1 MNLHL
6 GRIKL
11 GVSEPIPL
19 PRMVPIR
26 QTFESRRI
34 SPDEIDGIVAGQF
47 GRDEIDA
54 KIKPGMRIAVGV
66 GSRGIENIAR
76 IVRATVHELKR
87 RGAVPFI
94 VPAMGSHG
102 GATAEGQTK
111 ILAEYGVTEEYV
123 GAPVRSSMETVH
135 LGEVLDGVE
144 VHFDKTAYE
153 EADGILVVCRVKP
166 HTDFKAR
173 IESGIMKMLGIGLGK
188 HKGASYLHKFGM
200 DRFGELLPAVG
211 KFIMERAPILGGV
224 AITEDAYHSTAAIE
238 VVPREQLPGREEE
251 LLVEA
256 KRLMPRFWLDEID
269 VLIVDRIGK
278 NISGSGMDPNVIGRS
293 GTNRSFGDGPAV
305 SRILVRGLTPETKGS
320 AVGIGLA
327 EFTTKRVVEQIDFAP
342 MYTNVITAMEV
353 SGGKLPIILEN
364 DEEAVSVAI
373 YTTGKKNYSD
383 AKVVRIKHTLA
394 MEEILMSENLLPLV
408 EAHPMMEAIG
418 EPKEWRFD
426 EDGYLPD
433 ES

>member
-11 GVSEPIPL
+11 GMSEPIPL
-19 PRMVPIR
+19 PRMVPVR
-26 QTFESRRI
+26 QKFESKRI
-34 SPDEIDGIVAGQF
+34 RPDEIDGIVAAQF
-47 GRDEIDA
+47 ERPEIDA

-76 IVRATVHELKR
+76 IVRATVHELKK
-87 RGAVPFI
+87 RGAVPFL

-102 GATAEGQTK
+102 GATAEGQIK
-111 ILAEYGVTEEYV
+111 VLAEYGVTEEYV
-123 GAPVRSSMETVH
+123 GATIRSSMETVH
-135 LGEVLDGVE
+135 LGDVPDGVE

-153 EADGILVVCRVKP
+153 KADGILVVARIKP
-166 HTDFKAR
+166 HTDFKAS
-173 IESGIMKMLGIGLGK
+173 IESGILKMLGIGLGK
-188 HKGASYLHKFGM
+188 HKGASCLHKFGF
-200 DRFGELLPAVG
+200 DRFGTLLPAVG
-211 KFIMERAPILGGV
+211 RFIMERVPILGGV
-224 AITEDAYHSTAAIE
+224 AILEDAYHSTAAIE
-238 VVPREQLPGREEE
+238 IVPREQLPAREEE
-251 LLVEA
+251 LLTEA

-269 VLIVDRIGK
+269 VLIVDQIGK

-353 SGGKLPIILEN
+353 SGGKLPVILEN
-364 DEEAVSVAI
+364 DREAVTVAI
-373 YTTGKKNYSD
+373 YTTSKKDYAD
-383 AKVVRIKHTLA
+383 AKVVRIRHTLA
-394 MEEILMSENLLPLV
+394 MEEILMSENLLPQI

-418 EPKEWRFD
+418 EPQEWRFD
-426 EDGYLPD
+426 ADGYLL
-433 ES
+433 E